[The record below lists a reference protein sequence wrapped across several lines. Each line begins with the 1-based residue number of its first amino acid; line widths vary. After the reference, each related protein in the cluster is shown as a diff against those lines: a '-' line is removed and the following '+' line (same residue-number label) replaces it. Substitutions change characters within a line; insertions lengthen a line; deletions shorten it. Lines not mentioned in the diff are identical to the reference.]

1 MDEHISLWQNNRR
14 KFVASSFW
22 ESVNDSNHAQR
33 ITLYIPSFKT
43 LQPDDEHNFAAVF
56 RFQTVTSFIVH
67 VSLTTLKAY
76 LKRSMLRL
84 FDK

>member
-1 MDEHISLWQNNRR
+1 MDEHISLLQNNRR

-43 LQPDDEHNFAAVF
+43 LQPDDEHNFVAVF
-56 RFQTVTSFIVH
+56 LFQTAVVLQAEEDDDFKHLIKSGEI
-67 VSLTTLKAY
+67 
-76 LKRSMLRL
+76 
-84 FDK
+84 